1 MPAPAPKKEKA
12 QRPAQPK
19 PTYEFTRSGPGEA
32 EGFQKRT
39 VEDKST
45 ASGDNEIVTFIAS
58 VLSAAFVVKI
68 TENKD
73 NKPKLPEVVRKAP
86 AAPKAKVAA
95 GGNGGAA
102 EAQAWID
109 AWKNSSGGGS
119 SDPAQ
124 DAQKW
129 IDAWRAKQ

>member
-1 MPAPAPKKEKA
+1 
-12 QRPAQPK
+12 
-19 PTYEFTRSGPGEA
+19 
-32 EGFQKRT
+32 

-68 TENKD
+68 TGNKD